1 MLEETQLNESFL
13 ANLGSAISP
22 LFAPLGWGDWQASV
36 AAITGLVA
44 KENVVAT
51 FGILYGFAEVAEDG
65 SEIWG
70 ALAASFTV
78 AAAYSFLVFNLLC
91 APCFAAIGA
100 IKREMNNAKWTIFAV
115 AYQCVFAYGIA
126 FMIFQFA
133 TFLTT
138 GVFGIGTIIALLF
151 LLVMLYLLFRPESE
165 KQMQLEK
172 VNVNA

>member
-1 MLEETQLNESFL
+1 
-13 ANLGSAISP
+13 
-22 LFAPLGWGDWQASV
+22 
-36 AAITGLVA
+36 
-44 KENVVAT
+44 
-51 FGILYGFAEVAEDG
+51 
-65 SEIWG
+65 
-70 ALAASFTV
+70 
-78 AAAYSFLVFNLLC
+78 
-91 APCFAAIGA
+91 
-100 IKREMNNAKWTIFAV
+100 MNNAKWTIFAV
-115 AYQCVFAYGIA
+115 AYQCVFAYVIA